1 MSSNIAFNH
10 KSVLSA
16 SFTIF
21 LSIGSL
27 LMLAWVLH
35 GPEIS
40 HANAASVQNVG
51 TWAVVSSGVPL
62 TYSLNSVAAA
72 SSSDGW
78 AVGST
83 GHDALAYSLGPLI
96 LRWNGNVW
104 SQVLISSTVTGYYD
118 LESVIMV
125 SANDAWAVGGDDGS
139 SESFGA
145 TLHWDGHTWNKM
157 AAGLSYLKSLAA
169 VSASDV
175 WAVGGYAKQRS
186 YPYQSYYGRGT
197 IHWNGTS
204 WGVEQIINDEFGSG
218 LNSVA
223 MVSTDDG
230 WAVGWISGS
239 NMILH
244 WDGSAWTRV
253 SSPVFQTVQM
263 LTSVAMVSTDDGW
276 AVGMGGTIL
285 HWDGISWSQAIS
297 PVSQRL
303 NSITMLSANEGW
315 VVGDS
320 GTILH
325 WDGNTWSQGSSPVT
339 QTLKSVTMISAN
351 EGWAVGLEGTI
362 LHYTNFHRLYLP
374 LVVR

>member
-1 MSSNIAFNH
+1 
-10 KSVLSA
+10 
-16 SFTIF
+16 
-21 LSIGSL
+21 
-27 LMLAWVLH
+27 MLAWVLH

-78 AVGST
+78 AVGSR
-83 GHDALAYSLGPLI
+83 GPSSAWGSYGPLSLHWDGSI
-96 LRWNGNVW
+96 W
-104 SQVLISSTVTGYYD
+104 SQVPISGTGNSNYD
-118 LESVIMV
+118 LESVIIM
-125 SANDAWAVGGDDGS
+125 SANDAWAVGGDVGS

-145 TLHWDGHTWNKM
+145 TLHWDGNTWNKM
-157 AAGLSYLKSLAA
+157 GGGLVYLKSLAA

-175 WAVGGYAKQRS
+175 WAVGGYSLQRS
-186 YPYQSYYGRGT
+186 YPYQSIYGRGT

-204 WGVEQIINDEFGSG
+204 WGVEQIIIDGFGSG

-276 AVGMGGTIL
+276 AVGVGGTIL
-285 HWDGISWSQAIS
+285 HWDGISWSQASS
-297 PVSQRL
+297 PVS
-303 NSITMLSANEGW
+303 
-315 VVGDS
+315 
-320 GTILH
+320 
-325 WDGNTWSQGSSPVT
+325 
-339 QTLKSVTMISAN
+339 
-351 EGWAVGLEGTI
+351 
-362 LHYTNFHRLYLP
+362 
-374 LVVR
+374 